1 MSDGRYAAR
10 AYRPSRLSELG
21 DTVEDPYDTAE
32 AREQRLIEY
41 ADRARQELPLF
52 VEDRT
57 AMHESRSRT
66 PAGK

>member
-10 AYRPSRLSELG
+10 AYRPSRLCELG
-21 DTVEDPYDTAE
+21 DPAEDPYDTAE

-41 ADRARQELPLF
+41 AHRAQQELPLF
-52 VEDRT
+52 VEERT
-57 AMHESRSRT
+57 AMHGSRT